1 MARARWRC
9 LALPSRGFKPN
20 ADSWWCLACLSFRGA
35 GGLGEGTARVRVRW
49 WCLDLCFS
57 LALSWSPRSGRQRLA
72 AGPGGRP
79 SNADVGGG
87 GGSRGLPCR
96 GFPEGPRMGQVE
108 AAVPRPLLAGTSHIR
123 AARGVWPAL
132 AFLLAGG
139 LGEKTCTV
147 RVRWRRPVLAFSPA
161 LSWSPRSGKK
171 TVSGPLWA
179 GSPTLGTGGAETS
192 VAFPGRQYPGMARV
206 TCGASWSSP
215 PLRASGSPRG
225 GQRPAAGGGRRHSRT
240 LDDRGEW
247 SLPRLS
253 PGAVDP
259 CSRESLSGAGGR
271 WHLPAPPPPLTDPDP
286 QAAPAEAS
294 PGASERLHGG
304 PALPVLRPS
313 EHLLRTLP
321 SRSHAGPRACRPP
334 PPHPGG
340 DGRARLS
347 AVPGTVAVGPP
358 LLR

>member
-1 MARARWRC
+1 M
-9 LALPSRGFKPN
+9 K
-20 ADSWWCLACLSFRGA
+20 
-35 GGLGEGTARVRVRW
+35 GTARVRVRW

-57 LALSWSPRSGRQRLA
+57 LALSWSPRSGQRLA

-79 SNADVGGG
+79 SNADVWGG

-171 TVSGPLWA
+171 TVSGPLSA

-215 PLRASGSPRG
+215 PSGRAVPR
-225 GQRPAAGGGRRHSRT
+225 AAGKDRRPVVVAGTLERWTTGG
-240 LDDRGEW
+240 
-247 SLPRLS
+247 
-253 PGAVDP
+253 
-259 CSRESLSGAGGR
+259 SGACRGFPPVQSILAQGNRCLGRVAGGTSR
-271 WHLPAPPPPLTDPDP
+271 RPPPPLTDPDP

-334 PPHPGG
+334 PPTRVATGARG
-340 DGRARLS
+340 CRLS
-347 AVPGTVAVGPP
+347 QEPWPWG
-358 LLR
+358 LRSFADR